1 MGPMRISAAEVGM
14 LMLLETAT
22 GPLWIWIWLNE
33 APSKKA
39 LEGGSLVVGTLL
51 IHGFIKWRSTRVNAL
66 D

>member
-1 MGPMRISAAEVGM
+1 M